1 MKKYSEYCS
10 KEYVEMMEEERRR
23 QQEGIVSDL
32 YQDEED
38 NFDESC
44 ILTEEEI
51 EELLH
56 VSNKDAQEYLDS
68 MPDVSDEEAE
78 YLLSLI

>member
-1 MKKYSEYCS
+1 MYSEYCT
-10 KEYVEMMEEERRR
+10 KEYVEMMEELNK
-23 QQEGIVSDL
+23 QQVEVVSDL
-32 YQDEED
+32 YQEED
-38 NFDESC
+38 TFDESC

-51 EELLH
+51 EELLN
-56 VSNKDAQEYLDS
+56 VSNNDAQAYLDS

>member
-1 MKKYSEYCS
+1 MEKYNGHDPLFIEI
-10 KEYVEMMEEERRR
+10 MEELNR
-23 QQEGIVSDL
+23 QQVEVVSDL

-44 ILTEEEI
+44 ILTDEEI
-51 EELLH
+51 EELLN
-56 VSNKDAQEYLDS
+56 VTSSDAQAYLDS

>member
-1 MKKYSEYCS
+1 MYSEYCT
-10 KEYVEMMEEERRR
+10 KEYVEMMEELNK
-23 QQEGIVSDL
+23 QQVEVISDL

-51 EELLH
+51 EELLN
-56 VSNKDAQEYLDS
+56 VTSSDAQAYLDS
-68 MPDVSDEEAE
+68 MPDISDEEAE